1 MKIAKVI
8 EEKSVHFKNYKY
20 NIIPL
25 NFPGSSEAI
34 VELHEIKGAIDALNS
49 IDGLPMPHMS
59 TMHTDGNKSIRDLL
73 DWLSL
78 AFGFQ
83 KSNVENQ
90 RENLVLLLAN
100 IGTRTAGQD
109 HPLVDTVNKLWKK
122 ILQNYQS
129 WCSYLHVSSSIM
141 NVETVT
147 QNKQQLM
154 LLHIGL
160 YLLIWGEASNVRF
173 MPECLCYIFHHVSIG
188 LNGRVFHA
196 RFHLL
201 L

>member
-1 MKIAKVI
+1 M
-8 EEKSVHFKNYKY
+8 
-20 NIIPL
+20 
-25 NFPGSSEAI
+25 
-34 VELHEIKGAIDALNS
+34 
-49 IDGLPMPHMS
+49 
-59 TMHTDGNKSIRDLL
+59 
-73 DWLSL
+73 
-78 AFGFQ
+78 
-83 KSNVENQ
+83 
-90 RENLVLLLAN
+90 
-100 IGTRTAGQD
+100 
-109 HPLVDTVNKLWKK
+109 NKLWKK

-141 NVETVT
+141 YVQQFMKILLISLLNILQYLMSSNTIILFSGIRNVETVT